1 MGAWLAFGLFLQ
13 ATGYKPPPDPTPTPA
28 PHVISGTF
36 TLVDDDTVA
45 NNCTGPSNG
54 NWKNVHPGAEVVV
67 KNRDGWRVG
76 TGSLDEGKAT
86 VWGQFGSKACAYAF
100 TVGVPTAESYT
111 IHYPG
116 GLSVDYTFEELQTR
130 DWSIGS
136 ACCRFVQGN

>member
-1 MGAWLAFGLFLQ
+1 MVAFGLFLE

-45 NNCTGPSNG
+45 NGCVGPSDG
-54 NWKNVHPGAEVVV
+54 NWSEVRPGAEVVV
-67 KNRDGWRVG
+67 RGGEDELGSGRLGEG
-76 TGSLDEGKAT
+76 TPS
-86 VWGQFGSKACAYAF
+86 VWGQFGERACAYDF

-111 IHYPG
+111 IVYPG
-116 GLSVDYTFEELQTR
+116 GLTHDYTFEEMVAA

-136 ACCRFVQGN
+136 ACCRIVPGG